1 MKILFCSDGSSQAE
15 TAVRFGAQIAAAC
28 RAEASVLGIT
38 EKAGDEDALLQAL
51 RRAQDI
57 FKEHYLDAELITK
70 AGRPVGEIIKRTK
83 ETHYDLVVIGAVRQQ
98 SFWNLPS
105 LRWMSVQA
113 YEIIESVEPP
123 VLVVTGN
130 SPKLRRILLS
140 TDGSAY
146 IDEALEFTGKI
157 AHGAGAV
164 VDLFHVL
171 PEMPAIYTSLIEPDK
186 DLESVLESN
195 SKLGRTL
202 RHQKDLLVKFGVFGE
217 MRLRQGDVVPELLKV
232 LHQTEYDLLVSG
244 SAPVKENLRQYRMGD
259 VTLEIINRAMLPV
272 LVIRT
277 AKRRF
282 PGLFKEIL
290 ANLFQRSK

>member
-15 TAVRFGAQIAAAC
+15 KAVRFGAQIAAAC

-38 EKAGDEDALLQAL
+38 ETAGDEDAVLQAL

-57 FKEHYLDAELITK
+57 FKEYYVDAELITK
-70 AGRPVGEIIKRTK
+70 AGKPVSEIIKRTR
-83 ETHYDLVVIGAVRQQ
+83 ETHYDLVVIGAVRRQ
-98 SFWNLPS
+98 SFWNLPN
-105 LRWMSVQA
+105 LLWMSVQA

-130 SPKLRRILLS
+130 SPKLRRILLC

-157 AHGAGAV
+157 AHDVGAV

-171 PEMPAIYTSLIEPDK
+171 PEMPVIYTSLIGPEK
-186 DLESVLESN
+186 DQESMLESN

-202 RHQKDLLVKFGVFGE
+202 RHQKDFLVKAGIFGE
-217 MRLRQGDVVPELLKV
+217 MRLRQGLVVPELLKE
-232 LHQTEYDLLVSG
+232 LHQTEYDLVVSG
-244 SAPVKENLRQYRMGD
+244 SAPVKESLRRYAMGET
-259 VTLEIINRAMLPV
+259 TLGIINRTMLPV

-282 PGLFKEIL
+282 SGLFKEIL
-290 ANLFQRSK
+290 AHLFRPSR